1 MKVEE
6 IAAGKCRQPAFKQLQ
21 DSKIKFP
28 LTHRILQ
35 HQHKPRFTTKRSN
48 TVF

>member
-6 IAAGKCRQPAFKQLQ
+6 IAAGKCCQPAGKQLH

-35 HQHKPRFTTKRSN
+35 HEHKPHFTSKRPN